1 MITNWLPIAFSPCLL
16 LALPSVGS
24 AQTYPDS
31 VKIWTETKGVGHS
44 WITVGTGDSMI
55 LYSYG
60 NYAVREGKLS
70 GVFSAFPK
78 TGIMLRFTGK
88 EAMSYLQ
95 TKARQTKVSEFW
107 VKDAVPHLLRQL
119 CDSLFFSHAGVPKTG
134 IYKHNPSAHMVRVYR
149 PLRYNCTTFLVEAI
163 QWSCSS
169 LFYTHKNRPVKR
181 LFLTPAWAQRF
192 IQRKLTEQS
201 TSIVFLGT
209 H

>member
-1 MITNWLPIAFSPCLL
+1 MITNWIRIAFIPCLL
-16 LALPSVGS
+16 IAFRTAGLS
-24 AQTYPDS
+24 QNYRDS

-70 GVFSAFPK
+70 GVLSAFPK
-78 TGIMLRFTGK
+78 RGIMLRFTGK
-88 EAMSYLQ
+88 EAMRYLQ
-95 TKARQTKVSEFW
+95 IKAQQTKVSEFW

-134 IYKHNPSAHMVRVYR
+134 IYKQNPSAHMVRVYR

-163 QWSCSS
+163 HWSCSS
-169 LFYTHKNRPVKR
+169 LFYNDNNQPVKR

-201 TSIVFLGT
+201 ASIVFLGT